1 MQQYTMPDWVKARI
15 LRRRPTL
22 FAHQYIPAKKS
33 ALVAVD
39 MQNYFVAPGQP
50 NETPAARDIVANINR
65 LAAEMRAAGG
75 TVFWIQT
82 SSARALERWA
92 NHHRHDL
99 SEPAVQRRLAGLAE
113 GSEGFALYPGLDAR
127 PDDVYVKKTTYSA
140 MIRDSSTL
148 EEEVRRRGIESLLI
162 AGTATNVCC
171 ESTARDAMLLDYRV
185 IVLSDGTAAA
195 TLEEHVASLNTLA
208 LFFADVM
215 TVDEAAERLT
225 PYLWAREGRH

>member
-1 MQQYTMPDWVKARI
+1 MMQTYTIPDWVRQRI

-22 FAHQYIPAKKS
+22 FAHQYIPGKKS
-33 ALVAVD
+33 ALVVVD

-50 NETPAARDIVANINR
+50 NEIAPAREIVANINR
-65 LAAEMRAAGG
+65 MAADMRAAGG
-75 TVFWIQT
+75 TVAWVQT

-99 SEPAVQRRLAGLAE
+99 SEPAVKRRLAGLAE

-127 PDDVYVKKTTYSA
+127 ADDVYVRKTTYSA

-148 EEEVRRRGIESLLI
+148 EEEIRRRGIESLLI
-162 AGTATNVCC
+162 AGTTTNVCC

-215 TVDEAAERLT
+215 TVDEAAERLVS
-225 PYLWAREGRH
+225 

>member
-1 MQQYTMPDWVKARI
+1 MQRYTMPDWVKARI
-15 LRRRPTL
+15 LRRRPAL
-22 FAHQYIPAKKS
+22 FAHPYIPAKKS
-33 ALVAVD
+33 ALVVVD
-39 MQNYFVAPGQP
+39 MQNYFVAPGHP
-50 NETPAARDIVANINR
+50 NEVPAARDIVANINR
-65 LAAEMRAAGG
+65 MAADMRAAGG
-75 TVFWIQT
+75 TVVWVQT
-82 SSARALERWA
+82 SSARALERWP
-92 NHHRHDL
+92 NHHPHDL
-99 SEPAVQRRLAGLAE
+99 SEAAVQRRLAGLAE

-148 EEEVRRRGIESLLI
+148 EEEIRRRGLESLLI
-162 AGTATNVCC
+162 AGTTTNVCC

-215 TVDEAAERLT
+215 SVDEAAERLVS
-225 PYLWAREGRH
+225 